1 VINSAKPLISCLCL
15 FLTVISIPCYAI
27 EDGSSNYLPGFY
39 GDFAMGILPDKGI
52 YFSNF
57 IAAYQDKSGATATF
71 LDLPSILVAT
81 DYSILG
87 GRYGFGVYPGITV
100 TKDHSGANNMN
111 RVGLVDTYVMP
122 LAINW
127 TWGSFSALV
136 YEGIVVPTG
145 YYDKDALSAGLNIWT
160 FDQVLSL
167 TWELPGDNEIST
179 TLGYMVNTQN
189 NATNYSNGDE
199 FHFDYT
205 LGHYFSTELALG
217 ITGSYYRQV
226 SVDHAPPDLL
236 ETTFSEAASIGPV
249 ISWTPHIIDRDVTIS
264 LKWLHEFNV
273 QGRLAQDYLIS
284 RFDVHF

>member
-1 VINSAKPLISCLCL
+1 M
-15 FLTVISIPCYAI
+15 PCYAT
-27 EDGSSNYLPGFY
+27 ENGSSNYLPGFY
-39 GDFAMGILPDKGI
+39 GDFAMGLLPDKGV

-57 IAAYQDKSGATATF
+57 MTAYQDKSGNTATF

-81 DYSILG
+81 DYKILG
-87 GRYGFGVYPGITV
+87 GNYGFGVYPGVAV
-100 TKDHSGANNMN
+100 TKDHSGPTKME
-111 RVGLVDTYVMP
+111 RVGIVDTYVMP

-145 YYDKDALSAGLNIWT
+145 YYEKDAFNTGLNIWT

-179 TLGYMVNTQN
+179 TLGYLVNTRN
-189 NATNYSNGDE
+189 DTTHYSSGDE
-199 FHFDYT
+199 IHVDYT
-205 LGHYFSTELALG
+205 LGHHFTPGFALG
-217 ITGSYYRQV
+217 VTGSYYRQV
-226 SVDHAPPDLL
+226 SADHAPTDSLAA
-236 ETTFSEAASIGPV
+236 TFSEASSIGPV
-249 ISWTPHIIDRDVTIS
+249 ISWTPHIVDRDVTVS

-284 RFDVHF
+284 RFDVGF